1 MDNINVGN
9 TVELITTSGIYKNYT
24 GEYKV
29 NSVGK
34 YSVNIEIPGEE
45 NLNVPFKVIKKVIKN
60 NINSVS
66 PVAGEVKAEKDN
78 ERGGGKRRKKYSKK
92 KKKSKKKSKS
102 KRKRSKRR

>member
-34 YSVNIEIPGEE
+34 YSVNIEIPGKE

-60 NINSVS
+60 NINYVY
-66 PVAGEVKAEKDN
+66 PIYDAVEVKAEKDN
-78 ERGGGKRRKKYSKK
+78 ERGGGKIL
-92 KKKSKKKSKS
+92 
-102 KRKRSKRR
+102 